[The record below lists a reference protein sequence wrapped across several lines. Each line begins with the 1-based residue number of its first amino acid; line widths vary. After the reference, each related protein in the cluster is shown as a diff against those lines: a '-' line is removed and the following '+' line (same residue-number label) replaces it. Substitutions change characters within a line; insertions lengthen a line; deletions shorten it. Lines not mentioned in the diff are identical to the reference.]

1 MASPVLNPD
10 GSVPLPGSFFP
21 SPYGW
26 PSLPNGLAGM
36 RGVET
41 YGSAVNLTGESW
53 GVVVGSPAWDYW
65 VRMYGPDK
73 PVKGPKPPTYQAPGY
88 QSAFEVGAVDGSGD
102 VGIKP
107 IQMPA
112 VVPAVLP
119 PVQGSIEGPAIEG
132 EPDACAC
139 QSGLGARSIWW
150 LILGGLFL
158 WIL

>member
-10 GSVPLPGSFFP
+10 GSVPLTGSFFP

-36 RGVET
+36 RGVES

-65 VRMYGPDK
+65 VRMYGPEN
-73 PVKGPKPPTYQAPGY
+73 PVTGPKPPTYKAPGY
-88 QSAFEVGAVDGSGD
+88 QSVFDLGALDGSGD
-102 VGIKP
+102 GGIQP

-112 VVPAVLP
+112 VVP
-119 PVQGSIEGPAIEG
+119 PVTPSIDTPSTDG
-132 EPDACAC
+132 EPQECKCKA
-139 QSGLGARSIWW
+139 GLGGRPIWW
-150 LILGGLFL
+150 LILGGLVL
-158 WIL
+158 WLL